1 MIDEALPELT
11 KAPVPVQTHALGVK
25 ERLAK
30 GRALRDV
37 AARNAQQTWN
47 PSANH
52 PDPVDL
58 LIASSVGR
66 VEKLLPIRYS
76 RMMVS
81 PFTFYRGAAAVMAAD
96 LACTPATGLTLLIAA
111 H

>member
-37 AARNAQQTWN
+37 AARNAQQGDRDKPGAARLVGSVRRSPLLVRYWV
-47 PSANH
+47 ANTAAARSSE
-52 PDPVDL
+52 
-58 LIASSVGR
+58 ASSGW
-66 VEKLLPIRYS
+66 L
-76 RMMVS
+76 
-81 PFTFYRGAAAVMAAD
+81 
-96 LACTPATGLTLLIAA
+96 
-111 H
+111 